1 MSCSGTESAGEG
13 SMARDES
20 GNTGRKQ
27 NQENLGTKLRQVE
40 LHLTPIAQGQWS
52 NIE

>member
-1 MSCSGTESAGEG
+1 
-13 SMARDES
+13 MARDES
-20 GNTGRKQ
+20 RNNGRKQ

-40 LHLTPIAQGQWS
+40 FHLSPIAQGQWS